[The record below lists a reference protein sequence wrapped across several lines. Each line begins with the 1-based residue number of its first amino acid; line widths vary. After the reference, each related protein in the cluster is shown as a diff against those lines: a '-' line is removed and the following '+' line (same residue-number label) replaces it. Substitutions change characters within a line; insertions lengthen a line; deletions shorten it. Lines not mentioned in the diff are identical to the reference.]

1 MTHKVNHKFNIMPRG
16 LFLSPA
22 KAFLIFKI
30 DIPLILYKIFK
41 FVFSG
46 QLHEISMKLL
56 TLAKHKAT
64 NHKIPDLP
72 FITENVTLIITT

>member
-1 MTHKVNHKFNIMPRG
+1 MRYIYDWNFHDIFGMTHKVNHKFNIMPRE

-30 DIPLILYKIFK
+30 DIHLILYKIFK

-46 QLHEISMKLL
+46 QLHEISMK
-56 TLAKHKAT
+56 
-64 NHKIPDLP
+64 
-72 FITENVTLIITT
+72 